1 MTYLTNNPDDFV
13 AESLYGFT
21 QAFSHL
27 VRAVD
32 GGVARSSGTPQ
43 GEVAIVIG
51 GGSGHYPAFSGL
63 VGQGLAHGA
72 AVGNVFASP
81 STQQIISVAKAVENG
96 GGVLFTYGNYA
107 GDVLNFNA
115 AQDALRAEGI
125 ACESVIVADD
135 IASAPADQWR
145 TRRGVAGD
153 LAVFKAAGYAAAEG
167 HSLEQVAAIAQLA
180 NSHTHTLG
188 IAFSGC
194 TLPGATAPLFEVPE
208 GMMEVGLG
216 IHGEPG
222 LERMPRGSAHDIA
235 QLLVGRLLAER
246 IDGVDD
252 VAVILSGLGSVKY
265 EELFVLF
272 GHVHTLLGDARLRV
286 VEPEVGELVTSFEM
300 AGLSLTLHYLHPSLA
315 EAWSGPAYTPAY
327 RKGSTILAPAVAANE
342 YAPRAS
348 TPSVEVVQGSPES
361 QVSAALIVEA
371 VKKAEATVIEHADHL
386 GQVDAVAGDGDH
398 GIGMKRGISAA
409 ATRAESLAATGAGV
423 HTVLLGMADA
433 WSDHA
438 GGTSGAIWGVI
449 LRALAENT
457 SDNERLEATA
467 LGSGLLLSNDRVQEF
482 GGAHPGDKTIV
493 DALQPLA
500 QKFSDALASG
510 RGANAAWEAAA
521 SAAEAAAEA
530 TKDMVAHIGRSR
542 IHADKSLGTPDPGAL
557 SLSLIARAL
566 VGNQGAQQ

>member
-13 AESLYGFT
+13 AESLSGFT
-21 QAFSHL
+21 KAFPHL
-27 VRAVD
+27 VRPVD
-32 GGVARSSGTPQ
+32 GGVVRSSATPQ

-51 GGSGHYPAFSGL
+51 GGSGHYPAFAGL

-81 STQQIISVAKAVENG
+81 STQQIIAVAKAAENG

-135 IASAPADQWR
+135 IASAPADQWQ

-167 HSLEQVAAIAQLA
+167 HSLEQVVAIAELA

-222 LERMPRGSAHDIA
+222 LERMPRGSAQDIA
-235 QLLVGRLLAER
+235 QLLVSRLLAER

-272 GHVHTLLGDARLRV
+272 GHVHTLLSEAGLGV

-315 EAWSGPAYTPAY
+315 EAWSASAYTPAY
-327 RKGSTILAPAVAANE
+327 RKGSTVLAPAVAVNDEALLT
-342 YAPRAS
+342 S
-348 TPSVEVVQGSPES
+348 TPSVEVEQGSPES
-361 QVSAALIVEA
+361 QASSAVIVEA
-371 VKKAEATVIEHADHL
+371 IKKAEATVIEHADHL

-409 ATRAESLAATGAGV
+409 ATRAESLADSGAGV
-423 HTVLLGMADA
+423 RTVLMGMADA

-449 LRALAENT
+449 LRALGDNT
-457 SDNERLEATA
+457 SDIDAFHASALEA
-467 LGSGLLLSNDRVQEF
+467 GLLMASTRVQEF

-493 DALQPLA
+493 DALEPLA
-500 QKFSDALASG
+500 RVFSETLAAG
-510 RGANAAWEAAA
+510 QIPGAAWEAAA
-521 SAAEAAAEA
+521 IAAEEAAEA

-542 IHADKSLGTPDPGAL
+542 IHAEKSLGTPDPGAL

-566 VGNQGAQQ
+566 VGTQGAQ